1 MSDNEAF
8 DPKEGYRLAPSGS
21 RIEKSGCIA
30 DNFERTI
37 NIMIGR
43 EDYDRN
49 EAVLKA
55 LRTVSVSSYQTEFGI
70 PHFAG
75 RHALIE
81 TYVFEDG
88 SSLIVAHQKK
98 PYLPQYPNMFVFV
111 SRHTD
116 NDGDDPVIKCAG
128 F

>member
-1 MSDNEAF
+1 MSDNETF
-8 DPKEGYRLAPSGS
+8 DPKKGYRLAPSGD
-21 RIEKSGCIA
+21 RIRPADCIA

-37 NIMIGR
+37 NLMIGR
-43 EDYDRN
+43 ERYDEN
-49 EAVLKA
+49 ESILQA
-55 LRTVSVSSYQTEFGI
+55 LREVAVSSYQTEYGI

-81 TYVFEDG
+81 TYAFKDG
-88 SSLIVAHQKK
+88 SSLIIARQKK
-98 PYLPQYPNMFVFV
+98 PYLPQYPNMFVFI

-116 NDGDDPVIKCAG
+116 NDSDDPVIKCAG